1 MKVIKLDLAGC
12 KNLWEMHEKIR
23 IAFEFPAWYGKNWSA
38 FWDLLWSECDA
49 DKVVITGE
57 HTLPKELEKHLVKM
71 HEILDR
77 NVNFRKEYN
86 LNAFSYEIVDQGT
99 EHK

>member
-12 KNLWEMHEKIR
+12 KNLWEMHERIR
-23 IAFEFPAWYGKNWSA
+23 IAFGFPAWYGKNWDA

-57 HTLPKELEKHLVKM
+57 HTLPGDLEKHLVKM
-71 HEILDR
+71 HEILDL
-77 NVNFRKEYN
+77 NINFRKEYN
-86 LNAFSYEIVDQGT
+86 LNAFSYEIVD
-99 EHK
+99 